1 MSLLDAMNEKFV
13 MMDKRS
19 NIPDGRGGYTTG
31 YVEGAEFDAVVEI
44 TNSLDETVA
53 EQQGVTG
60 VYDVTISRGIRL
72 QFHDVFKRVSDGK
85 IFRVTSK
92 DDSETPNTTNLDIRK
107 VRAEEWELPT
117 ND

>member
-1 MSLLDAMNEKFV
+1 MSLLDAMEESFV

-19 NIPDGRGGYTTG
+19 NIPDGRGGYTSG
-31 YVEGAEFDAVVEI
+31 YVEGAGFNAVVEI

-92 DDSETPNTTNLDIRK
+92 DESETPSTTNLDIRK

-117 ND
+117 NG